1 MKIIQQLL
9 ISHVQVASNGL
20 LMNFL
25 GGFEGAV
32 SLHHLPSPSLH
43 STEAFHP
50 KKKFRARVLWVDVAI
65 KTVGLTIQ
73 KQLVSG
79 RAYQF
84 EGLEIGDSFEGIIM
98 YILSCIYVQD
108 P

>member
-1 MKIIQQLL
+1 M
-9 ISHVQVASNGL
+9 S
-20 LMNFL
+20 FL

-32 SLHHLPSPSLH
+32 GLHHLPSPSLH
-43 STEAFHP
+43 STETFHL
-50 KKKFRARVLWVDVAI
+50 KKKFRARVLWVDVAV

-84 EGLEIGDSFEGIIM
+84 QDLDIGDSFEGTV
-98 YILSCIYVQD
+98 YVILAGNLAVWRSILQ
-108 P
+108 PPN